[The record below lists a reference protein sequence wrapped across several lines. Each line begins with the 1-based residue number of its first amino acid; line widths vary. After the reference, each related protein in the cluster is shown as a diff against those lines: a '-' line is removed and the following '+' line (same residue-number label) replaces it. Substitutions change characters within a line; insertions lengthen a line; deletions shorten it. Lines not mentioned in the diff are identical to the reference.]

1 MKKILKFLLFLAV
14 GLAVFFVV
22 MQRVG
27 LHNIKQALSLL
38 FSVEGLV
45 ILFLTFLFALLG
57 IVKWRI
63 IFKEQGH
70 NFSLKQL
77 SPLWLLG
84 FAMSYLTPF
93 SLFGGEIFRMY
104 FTKKKF
110 PHLKWKEP
118 MASVACDKLLDAT
131 IFFIFLVVGLIAFTF
146 FGQLSASSVTVGI
159 LVIAGGLFA
168 LLALFYFKRY
178 REESI
183 LEWLINLI
191 GMKKSR
197 FANGKASSSAI
208 FEAEKDVFKFFD
220 FKKKSFW
227 QALLLTFLRYLIHF
241 TRASFLLTFLVGNIS
256 VLKSLAVYG
265 FANLSALTPM
275 PATLGALELGE
286 GIAFR
291 VLGFGFGTG
300 TVFSMVWRGADLFLC
315 LAGLLFLIIFS
326 VKLAE
331 EKVLKFFG
339 KN

>member
-1 MKKILKFLLFLAV
+1 MKKILKFLIFLAV
-14 GLAVFFVV
+14 GLVVFFVV
-22 MQRVG
+22 MQKVG

-38 FSVEGLV
+38 FSLEGLV

-57 IVKWRI
+57 VVKWRI
-63 IFKEQGH
+63 ILKEQGH
-70 NFSLKQL
+70 IFSLKEL

-84 FAMSYLTPF
+84 FGMSYLTPF

-110 PHLKWKEP
+110 PHLKWKTP

-131 IFFIFLVVGLIAFTF
+131 VFFIFLVIGLIAFTF
-146 FGQLSASSVTVGI
+146 YGRLSTSSITIGV

-191 GMKKSR
+191 GMKKTKI
-197 FANGKASSSAI
+197 ANSNTGDSAI
-208 FEAEKDVFKFFD
+208 FQAEKEVFKFFD
-220 FKKKSFW
+220 FKKKAFWHALSF
-227 QALLLTFLRYLIHF
+227 TFLRYILHF
-241 TRASFLLTFLVGNIS
+241 IRACFLLFFLVGNVS

-265 FANLSALTPM
+265 FANLSTLTPM

-291 VLGFGFGTG
+291 ALGFGFGTG

-315 LAGLLFLIIFS
+315 FFGFLFLVIYS

-331 EKVLKFFG
+331 EKVLKFFS
-339 KN
+339 KH